1 MIRRVI
7 YGIGG
12 IAITLVLVFLAF
24 PRLVDLEGFKPRIAE
39 EFRKAT
45 GRTLALDGEL
55 DIDFVPYPRLAASDV
70 RVLNSGEDAAFELV
84 TLKAFRL
91 GVRLLPLLRGEI
103 EISDIEIVEPLVRL
117 ERLPDGRGNWQA
129 APRSPF
135 DPPPAAREEPASGA
149 DLRINSLRIR
159 DGALSYRDA
168 AGAVERIDGVTAD
181 VTAGSLAGPFTVRGA
196 MTVRR
201 HAVAV
206 EAYVGRHVEGE
217 PLAVSLRAVS
227 AGDTAALSAK
237 GHLDLSGAEP
247 RLFAD
252 AALKGPSLGAFLAAL
267 PAAGP
272 PAGFDHPFSVAATV
286 DADGREMRL
295 ANMSVTLGGVNAS
308 GTATIPL
315 GGAAAARISL
325 DAGRLDIDALAGMV
339 RPPRTGA
346 DGAAADAVRLPTDV
360 DLEMRLAAEE
370 AVVARRPV
378 RDLRMTVALRDGEV
392 SVSRLSARLPGDAA
406 LELSAA
412 AAAHRGRLEY
422 RGTLSLRASEA
433 RPLLAWMG
441 VDAAA
446 VAEDRLRRLSARA
459 EIAGDLSEIRFSDL
473 RGQLDASNLSGGVTL
488 ALSRRPSFGA
498 NLSIDQLNLDG
509 YAGGARE
516 PAAAPGASGA
526 GEAAAPGRGG
536 VLPAVLGEFD
546 ANVALR
552 VGTLRYRGMAASGVR
567 LDGTLRDGALT
578 IREASVRSLAG
589 ASFRFRGALANLAG
603 TPEASA
609 SLAAA
614 ADDPGPLARIPGLE
628 ALAGLAGSG
637 PLRLSARA
645 GSVPEGL
652 EIDGTLEIA
661 GATVAVAG
669 TGPPLGALI
678 AGSFDGGRELRLAAQ
693 HPDPARLAALVGGAA
708 ESGAGEIRASLVATR
723 ADGAIGIRG
732 EARFDG
738 GRASVS
744 GRLVEPLA
752 SPGFDVEA
760 DLRHPDL
767 VRLVRLFDADFAPFR
782 GDFGGVF
789 VEAALEGDGERFSVD
804 RLKGSVGA
812 VDIAGSGSYRSDGP
826 RPRVDLTLSSGLV
839 PVDDF
844 SGKSPP
850 GAVPPG
856 EAAAEADTERW
867 SRAPFDAEL
876 LRGFDSRIELQARA
890 LLHGSLRVDA
900 PRLVATLEDGVL
912 SVEEMTGTVS
922 GGAFRATGTVDIRD
936 LPAARASLTVDG
948 ARVEAPLF
956 ETGAFDIVAGELDLD
971 VDLEAR
977 GRSEH
982 EMVRTLDGSGRFSV
996 RNGRVSGL
1004 DLGRVGEAVE
1014 DPDPSTDLA
1023 GLLETAMSGGETAFS
1038 ALDGSFDLERGI
1050 ARVGTLGLRMPAASG
1065 TVEGRVDLP
1074 RWDVDMEAE
1083 YRLADPDDAPAFRM
1097 RLVGP
1102 PDRPRRIPGFQD
1114 LLLWALARGVERV
1127 PEPEAPAAAAAPVR
1141 PASPE
1146 APAQPPETGP
1156 APPAATGV
1164 PDAAST
1170 PKPAEE
1176 VPAPP
1181 PPEVAAGSP
1190 EAVPEAAEAGEGSGT
1205 APEASQAAAGVPG
1218 AASAPKP
1225 VEEVPA
1231 PPPSEAAAGASG
1243 AVPEVAGAG
1252 EGPGT
1257 ASAPPRPA
1265 ASAPRTALTP
1275 TPAEEIPTAR
1285 PAPPEAVTAP
1295 GAESAKASAPP
1306 TAPAKASGTVQPDPQ
1321 AGPEAPETASTVLG
1335 VPPPPGAPEPAA
1347 GGGAPGSGGSPDRE
1361 KDPQFDPDKLIRD
1374 LLGEIR

>member
-7 YGIGG
+7 YGIAG
-12 IAITLVLVFLAF
+12 IAITLILVFLAF

-70 RVLNSGEDAAFELV
+70 RVLSSGEDAAFELV

-91 GVRLLPLLRGEI
+91 GVRLLPLLSGEI

-135 DPPPAAREEPASGA
+135 DPPPAPGAREEPASGA

-201 HAVAV
+201 QAVTV
-206 EAYVGRHVEGE
+206 DAYVGRHVEGE

-237 GHLDLSGAEP
+237 GHLDLSGAGP
-247 RLFAD
+247 RLFVD
-252 AALKGPSLGAFLAAL
+252 AALKGASLGAFLAAL
-267 PAAGP
+267 PAAGAS
-272 PAGFDHPFSVAATV
+272 AGFDHPFSLAATV
-286 DADGREMRL
+286 DADEREMRL

-308 GTATIPL
+308 GTATLPL
-315 GGAAAARISL
+315 GGAAAARIAL
-325 DAGRLDIDALAGMV
+325 DAERFDIDAVAGMV
-339 RPPRTGA
+339 RPAPTEA
-346 DGAAADAVRLPTDV
+346 DGAAAGTVRLPTDV
-360 DLEMRLAAEE
+360 DVEMRLTAEE

-378 RDLRMTVALRDGEV
+378 RDLRITAALRDGEL
-392 SVSRLSARLPGDAA
+392 SVARLSARLPGDAA

-412 AAAHRGRLEY
+412 AAARRGRLEY
-422 RGTLSLRASEA
+422 RGTLSLRANEA

-459 EIAGDLSEIRFSDL
+459 EIAGDLSEIRFADL
-473 RGQLDASNLSGGVTL
+473 RGQLDASNLRGGVTL

-509 YAGGARE
+509 YAGMVRE
-516 PAAAPGASGA
+516 PTAAAGASGG
-526 GEAAAPGRGG
+526 GEATAPDRGG
-536 VLPAVLGEFD
+536 ALPALLGEFD

-552 VGTLRYRGMAASGVR
+552 VGTLRYRGTAASGVR
-567 LDGTLRDGALT
+567 IDGTLQDGVLT
-578 IREASVRSLAG
+578 MREASVRNLAG
-589 ASFRFRGALANLAG
+589 ASLRFRGALANIAG
-603 TPEASA
+603 TPVASA

-614 ADDPGPLARIPGLE
+614 ADDPGPLARLPGLE

-645 GSVPEGL
+645 ESVSEGL
-652 EIDGTLEIA
+652 QIDGTLEIA

-669 TGPPLGALI
+669 TGPPFGALLT
-678 AGSFDGGRELRLAAQ
+678 GSLDGGRELRLAAQ
-693 HPDPARLAALVGGAA
+693 HPDPARLAALMGGAA

-723 ADGAIGIRG
+723 ADGDIGIRG

-752 SPGFDVEA
+752 SPGFDVEG

-767 VRLVRLFDADFAPFR
+767 VRLVRLFDADFAPLR

-789 VEAALEGDGERFSVD
+789 LEAALKGDGERFSVD

-812 VDIAGSGSYRSDGP
+812 VDIAGSGAYRSAGP
-826 RPRVDLTLSSGLV
+826 RPRVDLTLSAGLV

-850 GAVPPG
+850 GAFLPD
-856 EAAAEADTERW
+856 EAAAGEDAERW
-867 SRAPFDAEL
+867 SQEPFDAEL
-876 LRGFDSRIELQARA
+876 LGQFDSRIELQARA
-890 LLHGSLRVDA
+890 LLHGSLRVEA

-922 GGAFRATGTVDIRD
+922 GGTFRATGTVDIRD
-936 LPAARASLTVDG
+936 LPAARASLAVEG
-948 ARVEAPLF
+948 ARIAAPLL
-956 ETGAFDIVAGELDLD
+956 ETGALDIVAGELDLD

-996 RNGRVSGL
+996 RNGRLSGL
-1004 DLGRVGEAVE
+1004 DIGRVGEAVE
-1014 DPDPSTDLA
+1014 DADPSTDLA
-1023 GLLETAMSGGETAFS
+1023 GLLEKAISGGETAFS
-1038 ALDGSFDLERGI
+1038 ALDGSFDLDRGI
-1050 ARVGTLGLRMPAASG
+1050 LRVGTLGLRTPTASG
-1065 TVEGRVDLP
+1065 AVAGRVDLP

-1114 LLLWALARGVERV
+1114 LLLWALARGVERA
-1127 PEPEAPAAAAAPVR
+1127 PEPAAPAEAAA
-1141 PASPE
+1141 E
-1146 APAQPPETGP
+1146 PPETGS
-1156 APPAATGV
+1156 APPAAAGV
-1164 PDAAST
+1164 PEAAST
-1170 PKPAEE
+1170 PDPAAEAL
-1176 VPAPP
+1176 APP
-1181 PPEVAAGSP
+1181 PPEAAAGPP
-1190 EAVPEAAEAGEGSGT
+1190 EAAPEAAETGQGSGTAPGASEAAAGVPEAPSMPDPAASAPGAVPEAAEAGEG
-1205 APEASQAAAGVPG
+1205 
-1218 AASAPKP
+1218 
-1225 VEEVPA
+1225 
-1231 PPPSEAAAGASG
+1231 
-1243 AVPEVAGAG
+1243 
-1252 EGPGT
+1252 PGT
-1257 ASAPPRPA
+1257 AA
-1265 ASAPRTALTP
+1265 APRRAAGSTSPATLTP
-1275 TPAEEIPTAR
+1275 TPAAEVPAAR
-1285 PAPPEAVTAP
+1285 PATPEAATAP
-1295 GAESAKASAPP
+1295 EAESGKPSMPP
-1306 TAPAKASGTVQPDPQ
+1306 TAPAKASGEAQPDPET
-1321 AGPEAPETASTVLG
+1321 GPEAPKTASTVPG
-1335 VPPPPGAPEPAA
+1335 APPPGASEPAA
-1347 GGGAPGSGGSPDRE
+1347 GSETLGSGGSTERE
-1361 KDPQFDPDKLIRD
+1361 KDPQFDPDKLIKD

>member
-1 MIRRVI
+1 MIRRII
-7 YGIGG
+7 YGIAG

-24 PRLVDLEGFKPRIAE
+24 PRLVDLDGFKPRIAE

-70 RVLNSGEDAAFELV
+70 RVLNSGQDADFELV

-117 ERLPDGRGNWQA
+117 ERLADGRGNWQA

-135 DPPPAAREEPASGA
+135 DPPPAPAAREGPASGG

-217 PLAVSLRAVS
+217 PLAVSLRAVA

-267 PAAGP
+267 PAAGRP
-272 PAGFDHPFSVAATV
+272 PGFEHPFSLAATV
-286 DADGREMRL
+286 DADAREMRL
-295 ANMSVTLGGVNAS
+295 ANMSVALGGVNAS
-308 GTATIPL
+308 GTATLPL
-315 GGAAAARISL
+315 GGAAAARIAL

-339 RPPRTGA
+339 RPPRTEKDA
-346 DGAAADAVRLPTDV
+346 AAADTVRLPTDV
-360 DLEMRLAAEE
+360 DVEMRLAAEE

-378 RDLRMTVALRDGEV
+378 RDLRMAVALRDGEV

-406 LELSAA
+406 LELSGA

-422 RGTLSLRASEA
+422 RGTLSLRAGEA

-459 EIAGDLSEIRFSDL
+459 EIAGDLSEIRFADL
-473 RGQLDASNLSGGVTL
+473 RGQLDASNLRGGVTL

-498 NLSIDQLNLDG
+498 NLSVDQLNLDG
-509 YAGGARE
+509 YAGRARE
-516 PAAAPGASGA
+516 PAAAGGSGG
-526 GEAAAPGRGG
+526 GEAAAPGRDG

-567 LDGTLRDGALT
+567 LDGTLQDGALT

-589 ASFRFRGALANLAG
+589 ASLRFRGALANLAG

-645 GSVPEGL
+645 ESVAEGL

-669 TGPPLGALI
+669 TGPPLGTLL

-693 HPDPARLAALVGGAA
+693 HPDPARLAALIGGAA
-708 ESGAGEIRASLVATR
+708 EGGAGEVRASLVATR
-723 ADGAIGIRG
+723 ADGDIGIRG
-732 EARFDG
+732 EASFDG

-767 VRLVRLFDADFAPFR
+767 VRLIRLFDADFAPLG

-804 RLKGSVGA
+804 RLEGSVGA
-812 VDIAGSGSYRSDGP
+812 VDIAGSGSFRSAGS

-850 GAVPPG
+850 GAVPPDGAATG
-856 EAAAEADTERW
+856 EDAERW

-936 LPAARASLTVDG
+936 LPAARASLAVDG
-948 ARVEAPLF
+948 ARVAAPLF
-956 ETGAFDIVAGELDLD
+956 GTGTFDIVAGELDLE

-977 GRSEH
+977 GRSER
-982 EMVRTLDGSGRFSV
+982 ELVRTLDGSGRFSV
-996 RNGRVSGL
+996 RNGRVGGL

-1014 DPDPSTDLA
+1014 DPDPSADLA

-1050 ARVGTLGLRMPAASG
+1050 VRVGTLGLRTPTVSG
-1065 TVEGRVDLP
+1065 AVEGRVDLP
-1074 RWDVDMEAE
+1074 RWDADIEAE
-1083 YRLADPDDAPAFRM
+1083 YRLADPDAPAFRM

-1127 PEPEAPAAAAAPVR
+1127 PEPEAPAEAAAR
-1141 PASPE
+1141 
-1146 APAQPPETGP
+1146 PPETDP
-1156 APPAATGV
+1156 APPAAAGV
-1164 PDAAST
+1164 PEAASTPEPAEGVPAPPPPEAAAGLPEAVESAPEAARSAEDSGTAPEASQAAGVPEAAST

-1181 PPEVAAGSP
+1181 PPEA
-1190 EAVPEAAEAGEGSGT
+1190 
-1205 APEASQAAAGVPG
+1205 
-1218 AASAPKP
+1218 AASAPGA
-1225 VEEVPA
+1225 A
-1231 PPPSEAAAGASG
+1231 PEGA
-1243 AVPEVAGAG
+1243 EAG

-1257 ASAPPRPA
+1257 APAPA
-1265 ASAPRTALTP
+1265 
-1275 TPAEEIPTAR
+1275 PAEEVPVAR
-1285 PAPPEAVTAP
+1285 QGPPEVATAP
-1295 GAESAKASAPP
+1295 GAEAGKASTPP
-1306 TAPAKASGTVQPDPQ
+1306 TASGTAQPDPRT
-1321 AGPEAPETASTVLG
+1321 GPEAPKTASTG
-1335 VPPPPGAPEPAA
+1335 PDAPPHAGAAPEPAA
-1347 GGGAPGSGGSPDRE
+1347 GSGTPGSGGSPERE

>member
-7 YGIGG
+7 YGIAG

-135 DPPPAAREEPASGA
+135 DPPPGAREEPASGA

-206 EAYVGRHVEGE
+206 EAYLGRHVEDE

-227 AGDTAALSAK
+227 VGDTAALSAK

-406 LELSAA
+406 LELSGA

-446 VAEDRLRRLSARA
+446 AAEDRLRRLSARA

-498 NLSIDQLNLDG
+498 NLNIDQLNLDG

-516 PAAAPGASGA
+516 PAAAAAGGSGG
-526 GEAAAPGRGG
+526 GEAAAPGRDG

-552 VGTLRYRGMAASGVR
+552 VGTLRYRGMVASGVR
-567 LDGTLRDGALT
+567 LDGTLQDGALA

-589 ASFRFRGALANLAG
+589 ASLRFRGALANLAG

-645 GSVPEGL
+645 ESVAEGL
-652 EIDGTLEIA
+652 EIDATLEIA

-669 TGPPLGALI
+669 TGPPLGALL

-693 HPDPARLAALVGGAA
+693 HPDPARLAALIGGAA
-708 ESGAGEIRASLVATR
+708 EGGGGEVRASLVATR
-723 ADGAIGIRG
+723 ANGDIGIRG
-732 EARFDG
+732 EASFDG

-767 VRLVRLFDADFAPFR
+767 VRLVRLFDADFAPLG

-812 VDIAGSGSYRSDGP
+812 VDIAGSGSYRSAGS

-850 GAVPPG
+850 AAVPPDG
-856 EAAAEADTERW
+856 AAAGEDAERW

-876 LRGFDSRIELQARA
+876 LRQFDSRIELQARA

-922 GGAFRATGTVDIRD
+922 GGAFRATGTVDVRD
-936 LPAARASLTVDG
+936 LPAARASLAVDG
-948 ARVEAPLF
+948 ARVAAPMF
-956 ETGAFDIVAGELDLD
+956 GTGAFDIVAGELDLE

-977 GRSEH
+977 GRSER
-982 EMVRTLDGSGRFSV
+982 ELVRTLDGSGRFSV

-1014 DPDPSTDLA
+1014 DPDPSADLA
-1023 GLLETAMSGGETAFS
+1023 GLLDTAMSGGETAFS

-1050 ARVGTLGLRMPAASG
+1050 VRVGTLGLRTPTASG
-1065 TVEGRVDLP
+1065 AVEGRVDLP
-1074 RWDVDMEAE
+1074 RWDADIEAE
-1083 YRLADPDDAPAFRM
+1083 YRLADPDGAPAFRM

-1127 PEPEAPAAAAAPVR
+1127 PEPEAPAEAAAPAR
-1141 PASPE
+1141 PVGRE
-1146 APAQPPETGP
+1146 AAAQPPETDP
-1156 APPAATGV
+1156 APPAAAGV
-1164 PDAAST
+1164 PEAAST
-1170 PKPAEE
+1170 PEPAAE

-1181 PPEVAAGSP
+1181 PPEAAAGLP
-1190 EAVPEAAEAGEGSGT
+1190 EAVESAPEAARSGEGSGT
-1205 APEASQAAAGVPG
+1205 APEASQAAGVPEAASTPKP
-1218 AASAPKP
+1218 AASAPGA
-1225 VEEVPA
+1225 A
-1231 PPPSEAAAGASG
+1231 PEGA
-1243 AVPEVAGAG
+1243 EAG

-1257 ASAPPRPA
+1257 APA
-1265 ASAPRTALTP
+1265 
-1275 TPAEEIPTAR
+1275 PAEEVPVAR
-1285 PAPPEAVTAP
+1285 QAPPEAATAP
-1295 GAESAKASAPP
+1295 GAEAGEASTPP
-1306 TAPAKASGTVQPDPQ
+1306 TASGTAQPDPRT
-1321 AGPEAPETASTVLG
+1321 GPEAPKTASTAPG
-1335 VPPPPGAPEPAA
+1335 APPPAGAAPEPAA
-1347 GGGAPGSGGSPDRE
+1347 GSGTPGSGGSPERE